1 MAETCPGETRP
12 TGRYRNILVAF
23 DGSDSSKN
31 ALKEVLRIAKIEE
44 FRVTA
49 VTVLRSYDSESAAN
63 RIKKIEDARGA
74 DCNICNNSVK
84 IVIEDSDEVQTILEE
99 GIVHEAIIEAAEA
112 RCCDLIIMGRRGLSR
127 FERAFMG
134 SVTAQVIRHSPI
146 DVLVMPRNTSL
157 GWKNILLA
165 TDGSEFSAS
174 ATERAIEVAQEHGG
188 ELGVVSVVDVSDNFY
203 NEMPGALE
211 RMEVH
216 TKDNVTLVKDAA
228 RILNIEIK
236 PYIREGEPHKEIV
249 KLAREINADVIC
261 MGSHG
266 RTGLERILMGS
277 VAEQVLQNAP
287 CPILIVKS

>member
-1 MAETCPGETRP
+1 MAEAFPGETRA

-31 ALKEVLRIAKIEE
+31 ALKEVLRISKIEG

-49 VTVLRSYDSESAAN
+49 VTVLRSYDSEAGVS
-63 RIKKIEDARGA
+63 RGKRVEDARGA

-84 IVIEDSDEVQTILEE
+84 IVMEDGGEVQTILEE
-99 GIVHEAIIEAAEA
+99 GVVHEAIIEAAEA

-127 FERAFMG
+127 LERAFMG
-134 SVTAQVIRHSPI
+134 SVTAQVIRHSTI

-165 TDGSEFSAS
+165 TDGSEFSSS
-174 ATERAIEVAQEHGG
+174 ATERAVEIAQEHGG
-188 ELGVVSVVDVSDNFY
+188 NLGVVSVVDVSDNFY
-203 NEMPGALE
+203 NEMPGTLE
-211 RMEVH
+211 RMEFH
-216 TKDNVTLVKDAA
+216 AKDNVALVKDKAKT
-228 RILNIEIK
+228 LNIKIK

-277 VAEQVLQNAP
+277 VAEQVLHNAP
-287 CPILIVKS
+287 CPVLIVKS